1 MADYQGIFS
10 SGGGGVQTIGAGTN
24 IVVNN
29 ADPSNPVV
37 SVTGVAAASHTHAA
51 SDVTS
56 GVFAV
61 ARLGTGTPTVS
72 LYLRGDG
79 QWIGLDASHLVSGT
93 VPTARLGT
101 GTANSTTFLRGDQ
114 TWQTITGGVNG
125 FEPTIITSPSPWTAT
140 DANAR
145 LLANG
150 PSSNISISLQPKN
163 AGSLTADRA
172 DNTTAGGNLRGQ
184 YAVDWQFGNRS
195 QGANRVAS
203 GNYSVVCGGTN
214 NQASG
219 LESIVVGGNNNRA
232 THSRSIIVGGVNNLA
247 QNFDAVIVGGNANSA
262 SGQLSFI
269 GGGQSN
275 QTSGQYSVVGGGQSN
290 HAAQQHSTIGGGQFN
305 LANGTNSCI
314 VGGEQNMTSH
324 SHTTILGG
332 RYGATRNVGSV
343 VYSNH
348 YNWTVGDAQFAD
360 NIYTA
365 RFTGAGTN
373 TVTIMGGLSQG
384 VYVPNSSAVTFNI
397 LVSARELFTN
407 NVGGWI
413 ISGVAQ
419 TNGSTLSLTHV
430 TVNLLHR
437 SVGTW
442 DVTVIADTVNQTI
455 NLRATQS
462 AGNAIQWVGTGRF
475 CYCTMNG

>member
-10 SGGGGVQTIGAGTN
+10 SDGGGVQTIGAGTN

-37 SVTGVAAASHTHAA
+37 SVTGVALASHTHAA

-61 ARLGTGTPTVS
+61 ARLGTGTPTVA

-203 GNYSVVCGGTN
+203 GNYSVICGGTN

-232 THSRSIIVGGVNNLA
+232 TLSRSIIVGGVNNQA
-247 QNFDAVIVGGNANSA
+247 QGIDAIIVGGNANNA
-262 SGQLSFI
+262 SGQMSFI

-275 QTSGQYSVVGGGQSN
+275 NVTQNFGTISGGQSN
-290 HAAQQHSTIGGGQFN
+290 LMFGQHGTIGGGQQN
-305 LANGTNSCI
+305 QISTN
-314 VGGEQNMTSH
+314 H
-324 SHTTILGG
+324 SHVTIPGG
-332 RYGATRNVGSV
+332 RYALSRNPGSF
-343 VYSNH
+343 VYANN
-348 YNWTVGDAQFAD
+348 YNFNVGDAQFID
-360 NIYTA
+360 NIYTG
-365 RFTGAGTN
+365 RFQGAGTF
-373 TVTIMGGLSQG
+373 TATIMSGLAQG
-384 VYVPNSSAVTFNI
+384 VFVPVNTAATFQI
-397 LVSARELFTN
+397 IVSAREFGN
-407 NVGGWI
+407 PNVGGWI
-413 ISGVAQ
+413 ITGLAQ
-419 TNGSTLSLTHV
+419 QAAAGTLSLFNV
-430 TVNLLHR
+430 SVNLIHR
-437 SVGTW
+437 TVGTW
-442 DVTVIADTVNQTI
+442 DCTVIADNSNSSV
-455 NLRATQS
+455 NLRVTQS
-462 AGNAIQWVGTGRF
+462 AGNNIHWVGAARFVYSTITG
-475 CYCTMNG
+475 